1 VDKRFHEAPF
11 FYWLYTLLI
20 AGGAAVVLIPN
31 FPLIKWAIE
40 SQALN
45 GILLPVVIV
54 LMLLLINRKDL
65 MGDMVN
71 SLWFNGV
78 AWVTAVVVSILS
90 VILMV
95 QQFWPGH
102 H

>member
-1 VDKRFHEAPF
+1 M
-11 FYWLYTLLI
+11 LI
-20 AGGAAVVLIPN
+20 
-31 FPLIKWAIE
+31 
-40 SQALN
+40 
-45 GILLPVVIV
+45 
-54 LMLLLINRKDL
+54 LINRKDL